1 MPPISLYRITEGA
14 GIAAVTPGRR
24 ASLSSVARRPL
35 NGAVDDGIFVWRD
48 CPTGEWRLKT
58 AAGGGSVV
66 YAGTITSTA
75 NYVRVSRVGLNSAD
89 QLNFTTNPKQIVF
102 RFDTRGAATDGAN
115 FSRARAPAPA

>member
-1 MPPISLYRITEGA
+1 M
-14 GIAAVTPGRR
+14 
-24 ASLSSVARRPL
+24 
-35 NGAVDDGIFVWRD
+35 
-48 CPTGEWRLKT
+48 
-58 AAGGGSVV
+58 V

-115 FSRARAPAPA
+115 FQPGAGTGTCMKVTAPLGAQVFYGPFRKPLTPPFDLNLQAACSL